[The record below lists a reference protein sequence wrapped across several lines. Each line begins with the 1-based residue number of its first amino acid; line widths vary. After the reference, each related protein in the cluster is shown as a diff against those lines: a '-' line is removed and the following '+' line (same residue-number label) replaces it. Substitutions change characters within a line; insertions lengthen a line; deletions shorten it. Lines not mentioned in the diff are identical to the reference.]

1 MFVCVC
7 VFLEIKGGTKFSYNE
22 CLKSYGNILA
32 PPTPAPTNAQ
42 KKEIISGGKK
52 RKMDCEERIKEY
64 KNRKYRIQLSP
75 YSFVALYLPL
85 SFILSL
91 PLSISLHF
99 YHTQKT
105 SAVR

>member
-1 MFVCVC
+1 MFEKLWKY
-7 VFLEIKGGTKFSYNE
+7 FSPYHPRSHKRTKKGDN
-22 CLKSYGNILA
+22 L
-32 PPTPAPTNAQ
+32 
-42 KKEIISGGKK
+42 GGKK